1 MTPPSTPTRP
11 HASALRRG
19 RWSER
24 GRVYLI
30 TTVTDGRVPLFD
42 EILCARAVVRALIR
56 AQALGQADTLAY
68 VLMPD
73 HLHWLMS
80 LGDAAELSLV
90 VRAVKSL
97 STREIGRPVWQRG
110 FHDRALRREADL
122 RQAARYIVANPLHA
136 GIVSRV
142 GEYPHWD
149 AVWL

>member
-1 MTPPSTPTRP
+1 
-11 HASALRRG
+11 
-19 RWSER
+19 
-24 GRVYLI
+24 
-30 TTVTDGRVPLFD
+30 
-42 EILCARAVVRALIR
+42 
-56 AQALGQADTLAY
+56 
-68 VLMPD
+68 MPD

-80 LGDAAELSLV
+80 LGDAAALSLV